1 MGLLH
6 EFRARARYVLGPL
19 LGVLA
24 VGYFAYHV
32 VQGDRGLFAW
42 WNIQQRVA
50 AAKAALEV
58 LQGERELLEN
68 RVRLLNPGSLDLDM
82 LEERALLMLN
92 YGHDDDIVILEKKKR
107 RK

>member
-1 MGLLH
+1 MGLLQ
-6 EFRARARYVLGPL
+6 EFRTRARYVLAPPL
-19 LGVLA
+19 CLLA
-24 VGYFAYHV
+24 VGCVAYHV
-32 VQGDRGLFAW
+32 VQADRGLFAW
-42 WNIQQRVA
+42 WNIKQRVG